1 VLCLLLGT
9 SDKDRH
15 LSYIQIL
22 SEAACKIFTA
32 QPTVVNVEQPCK
44 VFGDIHGQFRDLL
57 LLFSRY
63 ITLQSDLLAL
73 ISLCL
78 SVSVSLSLWSLSLS
92 VSLFPLLFAPL
103 CPLSDTDSRAIAV
116 VTLSLLHM
124 SSMAIGLI
132 AALIK
137 WRLCSSS
144 SP

>member
-1 VLCLLLGT
+1 LCLLLGT

-63 ITLQSDLLAL
+63 ITLQSYLLAL
-73 ISLCL
+73 ISL
-78 SVSVSLSLWSLSLS
+78 SLWSLCLSGLS